1 MAQAES
7 VYRVARHGI
16 DHRLVAFH
24 SITDAAL
31 RRFALGLR
39 EFEYRLGAA
48 AEDQFWIPLLRRLK
62 RHRFE
67 WSAAPLPF
75 NHVSFGSADTNHLFD
90 QVIASSAF
98 VYPDHVLGVRKL
110 QGLFFE
116 VAGSPA
122 GPLGDAMSQILRDR
136 PEMSPRALLMSASR
150 LLRDMQA
157 ALMTAADLPTVELVT
172 PLELAA
178 EVCYDLLVVI
188 GAPTW
193 FPPHV
198 FSAPRAYETHLL

>member
-24 SITDAAL
+24 SISDATL

-39 EFEYRLGAA
+39 EFEYRLGPA

-75 NHVSFGSADTNHLFD
+75 NHEPFGSADTVHLFD
-90 QVIASSAF
+90 HVIASSELL
-98 VYPDHVLGVRKL
+98 YPDHHHGIFELHGFFSGV
-110 QGLFFE
+110 
-116 VAGSPA
+116 
-122 GPLGDAMSQILRDR
+122 
-136 PEMSPRALLMSASR
+136 
-150 LLRDMQA
+150 
-157 ALMTAADLPTVELVT
+157 
-172 PLELAA
+172 
-178 EVCYDLLVVI
+178 
-188 GAPTW
+188 
-193 FPPHV
+193 
-198 FSAPRAYETHLL
+198 